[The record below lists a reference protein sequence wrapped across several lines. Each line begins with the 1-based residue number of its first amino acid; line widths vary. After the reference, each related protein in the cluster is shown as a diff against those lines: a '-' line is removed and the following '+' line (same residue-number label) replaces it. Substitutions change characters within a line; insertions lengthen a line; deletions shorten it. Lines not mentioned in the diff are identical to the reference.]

1 MTKVYTIGFTQKSA
15 MSFFESLKKN
25 NIELVIDIRLNNTSQ
40 LAGFAKYPDIEFF
53 LNKITDIR
61 YIHDKTF
68 APEEYTLKRYKKGDI
83 EWEEYVVEFEQTMI
97 NRKILDYIK
106 EQYNIGNNICL
117 LCSEASHVKCHR
129 SLVAE
134 KFKDVFN
141 DIVIINL

>member
-1 MTKVYTIGFTQKSA
+1 MTNVYTIGFTQKNA
-15 MSFFESLKKN
+15 IKFFESLKEN

-53 LNKITDIR
+53 LNKITNIR
-61 YIHDKTF
+61 YIHDKNF

-83 EWEEYVVEFEQTMI
+83 EWKEYVVEFEQTML
-97 NRKILDYIK
+97 NRKILDHIK
-106 EQYNIGNNICL
+106 EQYDKEDNICL
-117 LCSEASHVKCHR
+117 LCSENSHIKCHR